1 MSGWLPLAHQEGMLS
16 KEQAATQVLMCHGDA
31 DTVVSAAIMH
41 AAQCH
46 SLRLHVTKDASQVQ
60 YKYGVE
66 SYEHL
71 KAAEAMVEF
80 KTYKG
85 LGHSAHPQ
93 EIDDVRTFVKDAL
106 GS

>member
-1 MSGWLPLAHQEGMLS
+1 MHTAHIYLL
-16 KEQAATQVLMCHGDA
+16 K
-31 DTVVSAAIMH
+31 
-41 AAQCH
+41 
-46 SLRLHVTKDASQVQ
+46 LHFTKDASQVQ
-60 YKYGVE
+60 YKHGVE
-66 SYEHL
+66 SYEAL
-71 KAAEAMVEF
+71 KAAGALVEF